1 MRKTYAFLLLMIFLL
16 LLSPPVFYSAYYQQ
30 WVGVVKRAIGG
41 KPPDEVSPAALVVE
55 NQILKSQLAYI
66 KEWVQAQQK
75 VEEFFSELKKLEKA
89 QHVALIGHEAQKKRI
104 KIVEQF
110 LKYFSQYALG
120 RVIFIEPFASSSLA
134 WIDIGENYNQQVGE
148 MVVAKNSPVVLADQ
162 LVGVVEEV
170 YPKFSKI
177 RLITDPKLAIH
188 VKAIRGKE
196 QMKDVQAKAED
207 LLDCLELM
215 KDIKYERKEELIG
228 HLIQLA
234 QELKIDGH
242 DRDYALGEISGSE
255 YSFLSK
261 NRDQLVG
268 TGFSLKGSYRQ
279 RQDDP
284 SKGFQ
289 EIAVMKGDLL
299 VSTGKD
305 GVIPAGL
312 KVGWVIEVGKASMGK
327 STYALRARPACQ
339 ELHRL
344 EYVQV
349 LPPMINPAD

>member
-1 MRKTYAFLLLMIFLL
+1 MRKTYGFLLLAIFLL
-16 LLSPPVFYSAYYQQ
+16 LLSPRFFYSSYYLQ
-30 WVGVVKRAIGG
+30 WVGVVKSVIRA
-41 KPPDEVSPAALVVE
+41 KPPQELSSKALVVE
-55 NQILKSQLAYI
+55 NQILRSQLAYI
-66 KEWVQAQQK
+66 KEWVHAQQK
-75 VEEFFSELKKLEKA
+75 VEDFFSELKKLEKA
-89 QHVALIGHEAQKKRI
+89 QHLALIGHEAQKKRI

-110 LKYFSQYALG
+110 LNYFSQYALG
-120 RVIFIEPFASSSLA
+120 RVIFVEPFASSSLA
-134 WIDIGENYNQQVGE
+134 WIDIGDKYNQQVGE
-148 MVVAKNSPVVLADQ
+148 TVVAKNSPVVIADQ

-177 RLITDPKLAIH
+177 RLITDPKLAIN
-188 VKAIRGKE
+188 VKAVRGKE
-196 QMKDVQAKAED
+196 QMKDVQSKAEE
-207 LLDCLELM
+207 LLDCLELI
-215 KDIKYERKEELIG
+215 KDIKYERKEELIAQ
-228 HLIQLA
+228 LIQLI
-234 QELKIDGH
+234 QGLKLDGH
-242 DRDYALGEISGSE
+242 DRYYALGEISGSE

-279 RQDDP
+279 LQDDP

-312 KVGWVIEVGKASMGK
+312 KVGWVVDVGKASMGK
-327 STYALRARPACQ
+327 STYAIRARSACR

-349 LPPMINPAD
+349 LPPMINPAG